1 LRWQERPGCRASG
14 YDASDAASELPPE
27 MTRIRLIQLPPSAW
41 HVFHYNRNIRPVLS
55 DDVSGSDGAGDL

>member
-1 LRWQERPGCRASG
+1 
-14 YDASDAASELPPE
+14 